1 MGGKCFF
8 FAGGG
13 TGGHIYPAIAI
24 AERIIKLEHKAKVHF
39 FCSARAIDS
48 QILSKTGFEY
58 TNLPVCGFSVRPD
71 RLISFFTSFLDS
83 FRIAKRAITESN
95 SPRRFASLCEA
106 EGVVIGVGGFVSAP
120 VCFAAHK
127 LKVPVVLLNV
137 DIVPGRA
144 NKIIARWADKIFVQ
158 FEDTKPLFLP
168 LARGRGAKKGAK
180 VDVVGC
186 PLRIGFDNPQPEK
199 AIRQLGLE
207 RQKKI
212 LLITGASSGSE
223 NINGAICL
231 LLEKLDSFADD
242 WQIVHLAGRANFKDV
257 KNRYIGVKTEAKVLD
272 YFDDM
277 PNLLSAADLVVGR
290 SGAVS
295 VAEYAA
301 AGVPSICIPYPY
313 HKDRHQYLNAGKLVQ
328 AGATVIVDDLPQR
341 EDTAQHL
348 WAELEELMK
357 NEEKRKKMAE
367 CCKAVANMQAASQ
380 IAEQLLN
387 W

>member
-1 MGGKCFF
+1 MIGGRCFF

-24 AERIIKLEHKAKVHF
+24 AERIIELKRGAKVHF
-39 FCSARAIDS
+39 FCSARDIDS
-48 QILSKTGFEY
+48 QILSKTGFEH
-58 TNLPVCGFSVRPD
+58 TPLPVCGFSVRPGK
-71 RLISFFTSFLDS
+71 LIGFCTSFLDS
-83 FRIAKRAITESN
+83 FRIAKRVIIESKN
-95 SPRRFASLCEA
+95 A
-106 EGVVIGVGGFVSAP
+106 VVIGVGGFVSAP

-127 LKVPVVLLNV
+127 LKVPIVLLNV

-158 FEDTKPLFLP
+158 FEDTRQYFAK
-168 LARGRGAKKGAK
+168 RGVK
-180 VDVVGC
+180 VHVVGC

-199 AIRQLGLE
+199 AMEQLGLE
-207 RQKKI
+207 SGKKI
-212 LLITGASSGSE
+212 LLITGASSGSG
-223 NINGAICL
+223 NINEAVCSL
-231 LLEKLDSFADD
+231 LYNLAGFADQ
-242 WQIVHLAGRANFKDV
+242 WQIVHLAGRANFEDV
-257 KNRYIGVKTEAKVLD
+257 QKKYVGVKISHKVLD

-301 AGVPSICIPYPY
+301 ANAPTICIPYPY

-328 AGATVIVDDLPQR
+328 AGAAVIVDDKRHKDESMR
-341 EDTAQHL
+341 ERL

-357 NEEKRKKMAE
+357 NEEKRKQMAE
-367 CCKAVANMQAASQ
+367 CCKAVANKQAASQ

>member
-39 FCSARAIDS
+39 FCSARNIDS

-58 TNLPVCGFSVRPD
+58 TNLPVCGFSIRPD
-71 RLISFFTSFLDS
+71 RLISFFTSFLKS
-83 FRIAKRAITESN
+83 YRIAKRAIIESD
-95 SPRRFASLCEA
+95 SAA
-106 EGVVIGVGGFVSAP
+106 VIGVGGFVSAP

-127 LKVPVVLLNV
+127 LKVPVMLVNV

-158 FEDTKPLFLP
+158 FEDTKQYFT
-168 LARGRGAKKGAK
+168 KKGAR

-199 AIRQLGLE
+199 AKEQLGLE

-223 NINGAICL
+223 NINQAVCS
-231 LLEKLDSFADD
+231 LLENMADFADQ
-242 WQIVHLAGRANFKDV
+242 WQIVHLAGRANFENV
-257 KNRYIGVKTEAKVLD
+257 KNKYARLACSSKRVGAKTGAKVID

-301 AGVPSICIPYPY
+301 AGVPSVCIPYPY
-313 HKDRHQYLNAGKLVQ
+313 HKDKHQYLNAKKLVE
-328 AGATVIVDDLPQR
+328 AGAAVIVDDLPQR
-341 EDTAQHL
+341 EDTAQRL
-348 WAELEELMK
+348 WVQLEGLMK
-357 NEEKRKKMAE
+357 DEKKRKKMAE
-367 CCKAVANMQAASQ
+367 SCKAIANKQAASQ